1 MKPVL
6 GKEPAAHS
14 PLCSLLSRSPH
25 RRWRDLNG
33 YKYTAQTASPR
44 PRRTLRLTC
53 TTQTASPRA
62 RRRLRLHVH
71 DADCVSCAD
80 PTTNGTRRQ
89 APSANQHQA
98 AMSSRPPTSSLS
110 YPTCS
115 RSRPQSA
122 DPSSS
127 GWSSPLDLGVQGWLV
142 LSLDF
147 SVGSSI
153 WRVYR
158 IFLCKQ
164 CKSKLKIEEEFK
176 RPPTYLFKLSL
187 LFCLLQSL
195 AVGLYFWGAC
205 FTSRG
210 FPGTSKYGWG
220 SGWWGISF
228 SSQTEG

>member
-1 MKPVL
+1 M
-6 GKEPAAHS
+6 ATS
-14 PLCSLLSRSPH
+14 T
-25 RRWRDLNG
+25 RRR
-33 YKYTAQTASPR
+33 
-44 PRRTLRLTC
+44 LRLHVHDAHCVSTS

-89 APSANQHQA
+89 APSANQRQA

-127 GWSSPLDLGVQGWLV
+127 GWNSPLDLGVQGWLV

-153 WRVYR
+153 WRGYR

-164 CKSKLKIEEEFK
+164 CKSKLKIEEELK

-228 SSQTEG
+228 SSQTQG